1 MDRVRAM
8 LAVCCILLHV
18 GGVTSQGASG
28 DPCGLESAQR
38 VIDMDSGW
46 ATTFKECFSL
56 ASGSRFFQ

>member
-1 MDRVRAM
+1 M